1 MAGGRMQMTCLIASL
16 VFSPEETV
24 EHCISRFC
32 IAERLLS
39 RIRYRCADLLDAQR
53 KTTSFWQQIC
63 MFYVC
68 YLTSCSV

>member
-1 MAGGRMQMTCLIASL
+1 MTCLIASL

-53 KTTSFWQQIC
+53 KTTSF
-63 MFYVC
+63 
-68 YLTSCSV
+68 